1 MTSDQPPEDRPG
13 ASAPPNW
20 TGSWAS
26 SGPPNPGWPA
36 PWLPPP
42 VYGHPVPSWPPEAI
56 RSTKTDGFA
65 IASLVLGLFFWFPGL
80 AIITGLLALIF
91 GYVALSRIRQSGTA
105 GRGMAIAGVV
115 LGWVSVVGW
124 VLAIIMEIVS
134 SVTQMS

>member
-1 MTSDQPPEDRPG
+1 M
-13 ASAPPNW
+13 SAPPNW
-20 TGSWAS
+20 TGPWAL

-36 PWLPPP
+36 PWPPPP
-42 VYGHPVPSWPPEAI
+42 VYGHPVPSLAV
-56 RSTKTDGFA
+56 RKTDGFA

-91 GYVALSRIRQSGTA
+91 GYIALSRIRQSGTA

-124 VLAIIMEIVS
+124 VLAIIAEIAS